1 MSRIIFNSTL
11 IVSSWL
17 GYGLFIYFFF
27 SYNIIADKQNE
38 KNTKQANDDTI

>member
-1 MSRIIFNSTL
+1 MTWIR
-11 IVSSWL
+11 V
-17 GYGLFIYFFF
+17 IYFFFF